1 MLQIFGTAALR
12 RCHYLSMLS
21 AGISL
26 AVDFSAY
33 AAQPDAELELL
44 EGALLLAGD
53 ARPGL
58 DRSLVERQ
66 LDELAAPLVAL
77 SVAEL
82 PPRAQARALGD
93 QLFVRAGFRGNT
105 KDYYDPRNSFVDE
118 VLARR
123 LGIPIS
129 LSLVYLE
136 VARRAGV
143 QASPVGFPGH
153 FLVCMQDQERPLAI
167 DPFQGGAI
175 LDDRA
180 LAALLQRSG
189 SQLEYRPEL
198 IVPMPVRQVVARML
212 LNLRAIYAQR
222 GDMARL
228 LVVFDRL
235 IDLLPGSAEE
245 RRDRGLLFARLGAPA
260 AAVADLEHYLQLAP
274 GAADT
279 PQVERWIAQF
289 QAASKRSG
297 APS

>member
-1 MLQIFGTAALR
+1 MLGT
-12 RCHYLSMLS
+12 
-21 AGISL
+21 GISI
-26 AVDFSAY
+26 AVDFRAY

-44 EGALLLAGD
+44 EGALLIAGD

-58 DRSLVERQ
+58 DRSAVERQ
-66 LDELAAPLVAL
+66 LDELAAPLQALPVAQ
-77 SVAEL
+77 L

-105 KDYYDPRNSFVDE
+105 RDYYDPRNSFLDE

-123 LGIPIS
+123 TGIPIS
-129 LSLVYLE
+129 LSVVYLE

-153 FLVCMQDQERPLAI
+153 FLVCIQEPQRGSGSSQERPLAI

-180 LAALLQRSG
+180 LAALLDRSG
-189 SQLEYRPEL
+189 SKLEYRPEL

-235 IDLLPGSAEE
+235 IDLLPSSAEE

-260 AAVADLEHYLQLAP
+260 AAVADLEHYLELAP

-289 QAASKRSG
+289 QAASRKSG